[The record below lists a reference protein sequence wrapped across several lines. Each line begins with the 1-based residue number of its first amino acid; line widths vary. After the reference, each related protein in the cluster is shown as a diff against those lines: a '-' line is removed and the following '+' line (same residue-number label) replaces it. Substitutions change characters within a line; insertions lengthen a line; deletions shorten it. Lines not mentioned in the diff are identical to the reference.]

1 MYDAYIEKE
10 DLFGKTGEMKVIYTP
25 RVSSAGNIGLRQY
38 AMRGVGIRHRCRGFP
53 ACGYEEGVRLLGFVF
68 VKNQAGQ

>member
-25 RVSSAGNIGLRQY
+25 RVSSAGNI
-38 AMRGVGIRHRCRGFP
+38 VT
-53 ACGYEEGVRLLGFVF
+53 EEQEKQ
-68 VKNQAGQ
+68 KNLAGGEGSDEICNV

>member
-25 RVSSAGNIGLRQY
+25 RVASAGNI
-38 AMRGVGIRHRCRGFP
+38 VT
-53 ACGYEEGVRLLGFVF
+53 EE
-68 VKNQAGQ
+68 

>member
-25 RVSSAGNIGLRQY
+25 RVSSAGNI
-38 AMRGVGIRHRCRGFP
+38 VSRHTICFAAHQRPDRKFI
-53 ACGYEEGVRLLGFVF
+53 LLPIHPGKTVI
-68 VKNQAGQ
+68 N

>member
-25 RVSSAGNIGLRQY
+25 RVFFGGEIL
-38 AMRGVGIRHRCRGFP
+38 
-53 ACGYEEGVRLLGFVF
+53 
-68 VKNQAGQ
+68 